1 MDFNIMNVNKIKN
14 AFSFIGM
21 EGVATKITTLC
32 LISGIG
38 ILLFTQHIIF
48 SSSGKALHSPQ
59 NPDFAKTDFSIENF
73 INGQPF
79 SGKLMDEL
87 AVLTSGRS
95 LPEKVVIELTG
106 FQNLCI
112 IPGFAHPSVVNP
124 DTIEISFKEITC
136 KAKGIIENHE
146 IDGRIINIKAA
157 TVPVSIVLK
166 QKIQSLKNDLKTKTD
181 EKSKDSINRL
191 IKKIEESET
200 ALVLPALTKIRGRI
214 IRNDGKDFTGL
225 SPKVII
231 ETLNIDL

>member
-1 MDFNIMNVNKIKN
+1 MNVNKIKN

-95 LPEKVVIELTG
+95 LPEDVGIELAG
-106 FQNLCI
+106 SQNLCI
-112 IPGFAHPSVVNP
+112 IFGFAHRSFVNP
-124 DTIEISFKEITC
+124 DTIEISFKGITC
-136 KAKGIIENHE
+136 KSNDIIKNHE
-146 IDGRIINIKAA
+146 IDGRIINITAK
-157 TVPVSIVLK
+157 TVPVSVAFKKKL
-166 QKIQSLKNDLKTKTD
+166 QSLKDDLKTKKY
-181 EKSKDSINRL
+181 EKYSLNSINRL
-191 IKKIEESET
+191 IKNIEESET

-225 SPKVII
+225 GPKVII

>member
-1 MDFNIMNVNKIKN
+1 MNVNKIKN

-79 SGKLMDEL
+79 SEKLMDEL

-95 LPEKVVIELTG
+95 LPEKVVIELAG

-112 IPGFAHPSVVNP
+112 ILGFAHPSVVNP

-136 KAKGIIENHE
+136 KAKGIIENHQ

-166 QKIQSLKNDLKTKTD
+166 QKIQSLKNDLKTETD